1 MRGSGIPSLSAGVLE
16 SQLQA
21 SSPGADGAAHRRV
34 QRKQELRARRAML
47 QAKIAAKKMLQSEQ
61 AGEWVAVQYSN
72 IIM

>member
-21 SSPGADGAAHRRV
+21 SSPGADGAAHRRE
-34 QRKQELRARRAML
+34 QRKQELRARKA
-47 QAKIAAKKMLQSEQ
+47 MLQSEQ